1 MEHIWAYVD
10 ASPVSGGHF
19 QNPHTWFESILKHL
33 CSFEKNVFPK
43 RVTEESKSSP
53 ILVSSQHF
61 DKTAVLAE
69 EVCTYI
75 KVYRANSDSVK
86 AKIAL
91 LHGWPNFIGWKFNI
105 RIDQKNLF
113 HSYNNGTYTKV
124 KLVSRNGTFEHK
136 HPEFWCNSGS
146 FKSLF
151 AR

>member
-1 MEHIWAYVD
+1 MRKLAISKRSLAYTFVRL
-10 ASPVSGGHF
+10 
-19 QNPHTWFESILKHL
+19 NPIGKSALPELTKIVHSIF
-33 CSFEKNVFPK
+33 S

-75 KVYRANSDSVK
+75 KFYRANSDSVR

-136 HPEFWCNSGS
+136 HPEFWCNSGL